1 MTKQE
6 YWDQCINL
14 SRVSGEKYTAL
25 CEFLKKQRT
34 FPIGEKKAEHDR
46 LVSEY
51 AAAFED
57 WISFTEEHKGDA
69 GQ

>member
-6 YWDQCINL
+6 HWDQCINL

-51 AAAFED
+51 AAAF
-57 WISFTEEHKGDA
+57 
-69 GQ
+69 